1 MKRLRE
7 RARVR
12 AAVRRFFDARDF
24 VEVETPAIVPSPG
37 LDLHL
42 DAYEVGERD
51 GRASRWLS
59 TSPEYQMKRL
69 LAEGY
74 SHIYQLAPCFRRD
87 ESGTHHNPQFTMLEW
102 YRASADVEDVIG
114 DTEQLLAEVT
124 RGEVR
129 LGPRTLGVLPPI
141 ERLPVCEA
149 FARFAGW
156 TAERT
161 LEAAANDEDSYFRA
175 FVENVEPALDRLDR
189 PVWLVDYP
197 ASQASLARLK
207 PNDRRFA
214 DRFEL
219 YLGGVELCN
228 GFVELVDPV
237 EQQARLVSDQE
248 RRRARGLPVYPID
261 RRFLDALA
269 HMPASVGNALGF
281 DRLVALACG
290 TTHIESVMAFTDAE
304 L

>member
-87 ESGTHHNPQFTMLEW
+87 ESGSHHNPQFTMLEW

>member
-156 TAERT
+156 TVDNKIYTYAYYHVG
-161 LEAAANDEDSYFRA
+161 LNGED
-175 FVENVEPALDRLDR
+175 V
-189 PVWLVDYP
+189 
-197 ASQASLARLK
+197 
-207 PNDRRFA
+207 
-214 DRFEL
+214 
-219 YLGGVELCN
+219 G
-228 GFVELVDPV
+228 
-237 EQQARLVSDQE
+237 
-248 RRRARGLPVYPID
+248 
-261 RRFLDALA
+261 DAL
-269 HMPASVGNALGF
+269 PN
-281 DRLVALACG
+281 G
-290 TTHIESVMAFTDAE
+290 TTDTGKGSIPNGTAYGPNNVPGEELINNSPARILGNQPDAGTH
-304 L
+304 LRRP